1 MSSTSSLRAALLAVA
16 ALAVASCGEPV
27 TSPEQNPSPSFAN
40 GYTGNGGPSGAHY
53 NLNII
58 GVSKNKS
65 ASMDGNNGHR
75 IFVKL
80 YGRSDIYLIEG
91 DDFAVLDANAT
102 DGRGEFQ
109 LPHPDPNYDGVTEYS
124 IFARPLGKLDLNNPK
139 WAEITTCGIDADQG
153 DLEVCSEESAVFIRD
168 KGPEK
173 FVKVTKELTTLVL
186 ATALIEAIEDAEG
199 ANCRS
204 ARGAGAGFTRITIF
218 DPCLEE
224 YFWKYDNHGL
234 KLLQL
239 RFYPD
244 LADNIS

>member
-1 MSSTSSLRAALLAVA
+1 MRRFLPVLPAVLLVAMSCSDPVAPASSQDN
-16 ALAVASCGEPV
+16 PV
-27 TSPEQNPSPSFAN
+27 PSFSQSE
-40 GYTGNGGPSGAHY
+40 TGNGAPSGAHY

-80 YGRSDIYLIEG
+80 EGRSDIYLIEG
-91 DDFAVLDANAT
+91 DDFQVLDANGT
-102 DGRGEFQ
+102 DGRAEFQ
-109 LPHPDPNYDGVTEYS
+109 LPHPDPDYDGTTVYS
-124 IFARPLGKLDLNNPK
+124 IFARPLGKLDLNDPK
-139 WAEITTCGIDADQG
+139 WAEMTTCGIDADQG
-153 DLEVCSEESAVFIRD
+153 GLEVCSEESAVFIRD
-168 KGPEK
+168 KGPQK
-173 FVKVTKELTTLVL
+173 FARVTKELTTLVL
-186 ATALIEAIEDAEG
+186 ATALIEAIEEAEG
-199 ANCRS
+199 SDCQS
-204 ARGAGAGFTRITIF
+204 ARGAGAGMTRITIF

-244 LADNIS
+244 LPDNIY

>member
-1 MSSTSSLRAALLAVA
+1 MRSTSSLRAALLAVA

-27 TSPEQNPSPSFAN
+27 TSPEQVSSPSFAN

-80 YGRSDIYLIEG
+80 YGRSDIYLVEG
-91 DDFAVLDANAT
+91 DNFAVLDANAT

-168 KGPEK
+168 KGPQK

-199 ANCRS
+199 AKCQS
-204 ARGAGAGFTRITIF
+204 ARGAGKDFTRITIF

-244 LADNIS
+244 LPDNIS